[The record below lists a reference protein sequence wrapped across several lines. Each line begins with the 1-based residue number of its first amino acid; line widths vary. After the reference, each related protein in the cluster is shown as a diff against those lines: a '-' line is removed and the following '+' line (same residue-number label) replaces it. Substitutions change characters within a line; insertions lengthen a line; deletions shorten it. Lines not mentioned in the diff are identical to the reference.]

1 MWRGWIE
8 DKDNAVSAFLN
19 WSPTLLV
26 APIARYVPEFNVN
39 FSEDAGRRGSVL
51 LILNNPTHTIIYGNE
66 LEVFK
71 FKLASSQFADKTYLT
86 PTVGL

>member
-1 MWRGWIE
+1 MWRGGIE
-8 DKDNAVSAFLN
+8 DEDDAVGAFLN
-19 WSPTLLV
+19 WSPALLV

-51 LILNNPTHTIIYGNE
+51 LILNNPTHTLIYGHE
-66 LEVFK
+66 LEAFR
-71 FKLASSQFADKTYLT
+71 FKLASSKFAVKTYLT